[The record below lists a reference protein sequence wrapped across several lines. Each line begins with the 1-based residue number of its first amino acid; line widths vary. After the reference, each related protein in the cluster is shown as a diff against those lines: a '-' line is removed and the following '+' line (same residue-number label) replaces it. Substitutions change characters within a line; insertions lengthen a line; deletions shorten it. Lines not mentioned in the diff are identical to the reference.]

1 MKKIILVFMLL
12 VGNIALTFAQNDTV
26 IYMADHPGYTNIC
39 LNRIDRVLVYGPE
52 SCQDYLWTVRINGG
66 YEQNP
71 EGNPLIINGVFDD
84 SYSIRYNGCDLSWN
98 FNMHFTDDRWVPTS
112 FTHEVWKHQGETMM
126 LQAVENVGDSI
137 YYDFYWSTG
146 EGGYSVWEIPIS
158 EPGVYTCQIPAM
170 CGTAVRTFI
179 VKDGAEI
186 ELATCDLSSN
196 LNVVTWQTT
205 PAQAAYISQVIIK
218 RDGMQVGTA
227 PYEDGQF
234 IDNIGSDA
242 ASRTYTITAIDTDG
256 VPCPIESY
264 PKETIHMAYL
274 TGINNT
280 IEVNWNSPT
289 GYELLGYN
297 ICEWHP
303 GSKDGDLTVID
314 YVGAGVTSYT
324 CSESMFDQGNVVV
337 QGVEAGKTES
347 RLLSNRSWETVGIGE
362 HQSNSFSVYPNP
374 TNGTFTVQGAKTLT
388 IYNTMGQVVARG
400 QNENETHS
408 FTLAPG
414 VYFVKSGEGTVK
426 KVIVE

>member
-1 MKKIILVFMLL
+1 MKKLILV
-12 VGNIALTFAQNDTV
+12 IAILITSIVTAFAQNDTV
-26 IYMADHPGYTNIC
+26 IYMANHPSDVEIC
-39 LNRIDRVLVYGPE
+39 LNRFNTVRIYGPE
-52 SCQDYLWTVRINGG
+52 ECQDYLWTVRINGG

-126 LQAVENVGDSI
+126 LQAVQNVGDSI

-158 EPGVYTCQIPAM
+158 EPGVYACQIPAM

-242 ASRTYTITAIDTDG
+242 ASRTYTIIG
-256 VPCPIESY
+256 VMPNGEQCPIESY
-264 PKETIHMAYL
+264 PKETIHMSYL
-274 TGINNT
+274 LGVGGTIDLTWNT
-280 IEVNWNSPT
+280 PT
-289 GYELLGYN
+289 GYDLMGYN
-297 ICEWHP
+297 ICEWNP
-303 GSKDGDLTVID
+303 NGKDGELTVID

-324 CSESMFDQGNVVV
+324 CFESQFNNGNIVV
-337 QGVEAGKTES
+337 QGVEEGKSES
-347 RLLSNRSWETVGIGE
+347 RLLSNRSWETVGIDE
-362 HQSNSFSVYPNP
+362 VEISRFAIYPNP
-374 TNGTFTVQGAKTLT
+374 SNGMITIHGTGILT
-388 IYNTMGQVVARG
+388 ISNMIGQ
-400 QNENETHS
+400 TS
-408 FTLAPG
+408 FQQEIDGESFVELPAG
-414 VYFVKSGEGTVK
+414 VYVAKLGNSVQ
-426 KVIVE
+426 KVVVE